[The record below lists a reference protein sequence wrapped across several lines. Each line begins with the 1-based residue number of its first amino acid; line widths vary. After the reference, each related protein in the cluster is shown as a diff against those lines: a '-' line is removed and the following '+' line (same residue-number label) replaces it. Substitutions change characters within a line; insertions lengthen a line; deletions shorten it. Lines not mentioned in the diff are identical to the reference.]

1 MTPCCDPLLAKPV
14 SHCST
19 RAQAIEC
26 MTTSL
31 VSMVLDGLLHNG
43 ALHRV
48 VLESAVFLGGDVH
61 TGWLEGWYRT
71 ACEAG
76 KT

>member
-1 MTPCCDPLLAKPV
+1 MSPCCDPLLAKLV
-14 SHCST
+14 SHGST
-19 RAQAIEC
+19 RAQAIAR
-26 MTTSL
+26 MTTIL
-31 VSMVLDGLLHNG
+31 FSMVLDGLVHNG

-48 VLESAVFLGGDVH
+48 VLESAAFLGGDVH